1 MKVYR
6 LFRFS
11 YIVYVKQSNK
21 RTKNMATIET
31 KTKITTCDACNA
43 TIEPEDLKQLK
54 DDLKIPISYFMDQ
67 VNTIEVRLMELN
79 IPYGKCTD
87 FPDLCRNC
95 TSKFLQRALERV
107 TARIHNP
114 VKAD

>member
-1 MKVYR
+1 
-6 LFRFS
+6 
-11 YIVYVKQSNK
+11 
-21 RTKNMATIET
+21 MATIET

-54 DDLKIPISYFMDQ
+54 DDLNIPIGYFMDQ
-67 VNTIEVRLMELN
+67 VNTIRVKLTDLN

-95 TSKFLQRALERV
+95 TAKFLEKALDRV
-107 TARIHNP
+107 KFRIHSP